1 MSDEIWNTFDAVF
14 WITISTLVCGSF
26 GLVIR
31 YCLKSK
37 CDNVNLCC
45 GLIAIHRDIP
55 SELKEL
61 ELELGNKENDII
73 EEEKNT

>member
-1 MSDEIWNTFDAVF
+1 MSDWYTEFNAVF

-37 CDNVNLCC
+37 CDDVKLCC
-45 GLIAIHRDIP
+45 GLIAIHRDVKLEVEEEI
-55 SELKEL
+55 KEM
-61 ELELGNKENDII
+61 ELGIKN
-73 EEEKNT
+73 EEA